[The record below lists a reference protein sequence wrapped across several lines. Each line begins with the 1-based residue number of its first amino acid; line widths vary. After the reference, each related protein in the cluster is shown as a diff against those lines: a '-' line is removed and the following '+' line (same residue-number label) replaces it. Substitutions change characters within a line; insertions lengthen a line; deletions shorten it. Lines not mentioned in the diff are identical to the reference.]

1 MKFLRDTWLVFQRQ
15 TLLLVRNPVW
25 VTVGII
31 QPLFYLLLF
40 APLLKPALSGQGRLL
55 TDAETYRFFVPGMLV
70 MLAMFMGFS
79 GFGLIAELR
88 AGIIE
93 RSRVTPVSRVALM
106 LGRSLRDVASLVFQ
120 AAVVTLLAVAF
131 GLRADLGNVL
141 LAFLLVALMAMFMS
155 SIGYALGLK
164 LRSED
169 ALAPLLNMV
178 VLPIMLLSGIL
189 LPLTYAPAWLQRV
202 ADWNPFSWGVEAARA
217 LFQGDRGND
226 YIWQALLILGP
237 LTVLAVIVSSR
248 AFAKSVR

>member
-15 TLLLVRNPVW
+15 MLLQMRNPVW
-25 VTVGII
+25 VAVGII

-40 APLLKPALSGQGRLL
+40 APLLKPALSGAGPLL
-55 TDAETYRFFVPGMLV
+55 TDAQTYRVFVPGMLV
-70 MLAMFMGFS
+70 MLSMFMGFS

-88 AGIIE
+88 AGVIE

-106 LGRSLRDVASLVFQ
+106 LGRSLRDVASLLFQ
-120 AAVVTLLAVAF
+120 AAIVTLLAVPF
-131 GLRADLGNVL
+131 GLRANLANIL

-169 ALAPLLNMV
+169 ALAPLLNMFV
-178 VLPIMLLSGIL
+178 VPIMLLSGIL
-189 LPLTYAPAWLQRV
+189 LPLTFAPKWLQHV
-202 ADWNPFSWGVEAARA
+202 ADWNPFSWGVDAARA
-217 LFQGDRGND
+217 LFAGDRGNEH
-226 YIWQALLILGP
+226 IWQALLILGP
-237 LTVLAVIVSSR
+237 LTLLAVVVSSR

>member
-15 TLLLVRNPVW
+15 ASLLVRNPVW
-25 VTVGII
+25 VTVGIV

-40 APLLKPALSGQGRLL
+40 APLLKPALSGAGPMLS
-55 TDAETYRFFVPGMLV
+55 DAETYRIFVPGMLV

-106 LGRSLRDVASLVFQ
+106 LGRCLRDVASLLFQ

-131 GLRADLGNVL
+131 GLRANIGDVL

-169 ALAPLLNMV
+169 AMAPLLNML

-189 LPLTYAPAWLQRV
+189 LPLTFAPTWLKRV

-217 LFQGDRGND
+217 LFAGDTGSD

-237 LTVLAVIVSSR
+237 LTVFAVIISSR

>member
-1 MKFLRDTWLVFQRQ
+1 MKFLRDTWLVYSRQ
-15 TLLLVRNPVW
+15 MLLQIRNPVW
-25 VTVGII
+25 LAVGIV

-40 APLLKPALSGQGRLL
+40 APLLKPALGAQD
-55 TDAETYRFFVPGMLV
+55 DATTYRIFVPGMLV

-106 LGRSLRDVASLVFQ
+106 LGRSLRDVASLLFQ

-131 GLRADLGNVL
+131 GLRADMGNVL

-178 VLPIMLLSGIL
+178 
-189 LPLTYAPAWLQRV
+189 
-202 ADWNPFSWGVEAARA
+202 
-217 LFQGDRGND
+217 
-226 YIWQALLILGP
+226 
-237 LTVLAVIVSSR
+237 
-248 AFAKSVR
+248 

>member
-1 MKFLRDTWLVFQRQ
+1 MKFLRDTWLVYSRQ
-15 TLLLVRNPVW
+15 MQLQLRNPVW
-25 VTVGII
+25 VAVGII

-40 APLLKPALSGQGRLL
+40 APLLKPALNTGS
-55 TDAETYRFFVPGMLV
+55 DAETYRVFVPGMLV

-106 LGRSLRDVASLVFQ
+106 LGRCLRDVSTLMFQ
-120 AAVVTLLAVAF
+120 AVIVTALAIPF
-131 GLRADLGNVL
+131 GLRVGLVDVI

-169 ALAPLLNMV
+169 ALAPLLNMLV
-178 VLPIMLLSGIL
+178 VPVMLLAGIL
-189 LPLTYAPAWLQRV
+189 LPLTYAPSWLKRV
-202 ADWNPFSWGVEAARA
+202 ADFNPFSWGVEAARA
-217 LFQGDRGND
+217 LFRGDMGND
-226 YIWQALLILGP
+226 YVWQSLLILGP
-237 LTVLAVIVSSR
+237 LTLLAVLVSSR